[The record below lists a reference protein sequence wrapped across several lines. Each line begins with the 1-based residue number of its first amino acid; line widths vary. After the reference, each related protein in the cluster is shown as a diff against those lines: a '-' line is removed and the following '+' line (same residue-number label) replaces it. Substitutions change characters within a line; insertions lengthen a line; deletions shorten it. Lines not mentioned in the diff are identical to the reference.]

1 MGVPDETKK
10 LSDETEISNLANNNV
25 PTTVKK
31 GQRFWITIIALGFA
45 GLLTALEATV
55 TSTAMPS
62 IIAELGGG
70 NAYIW
75 AINGY
80 LLALTSLQPLFG
92 QLGDVFGRKWPMVI
106 ATALFILG
114 SGICGGA
121 TNMSMMIAGRII
133 QGVGAS
139 GINVFI
145 EVIICDLLP
154 LRERGKYMAIIFGL
168 VSLGT
173 ALGPFFGGLIVDS
186 TTWRWVFYM
195 ILPIGAVSLVFLTI
209 ALPSNFNRDTTLAAK
224 LKKIDWTGNVIF
236 IGAVSSIFIALAW
249 AGVVYSWK
257 SYQILVPLLVGF
269 AGLGGFLGYEA
280 SHFAQQPMMPL
291 RLLSNR
297 TSAAVFLITFFHA
310 IISMWTLY
318 FLPVYFQGVLS
329 SSPRTSGLQLL
340 ATILVMIP
348 AAASGGVLLSKFGS
362 YIPIHYVSSGIA
374 IIGFGLFTLLDENSS
389 AGAWIGFQIIEA
401 IGVGVIIPTLL
412 PAVLAPLSDADTG
425 LATGTWS
432 FFRSFGMSWG
442 TAIPAAIFNNRFDEL
457 SGSTI
462 ADEALRAQVTGG
474 RAYEH
479 ATAAF
484 LKTLSGENRADF
496 IATLDESLRRT
507 WQVSIGF
514 SVIVFLLVFLEKK
527 VALRNELD
535 TEFGFKEG
543 KADVGS
549 TSSEEVKP

>member
-1 MGVPDETKK
+1 MGVADETNKS
-10 LSDETEISNLANNNV
+10 SDGVEVSNITNNDG
-25 PTTVKK
+25 PTAVKK
-31 GQRFWITIIALGFA
+31 GQRFWITIVALGFA
-45 GLLTALEATV
+45 GLLTALEATI

-80 LLALTSLQPLFG
+80 LVALTSLQPLFG
-92 QLGDVFGRKWPMVI
+92 QLGDVFGRKWPMVA
-106 ATALFILG
+106 ATALFVLG
-114 SGICGGA
+114 SGLCGGA
-121 TNMSMMIAGRII
+121 SNMTMMIAGRVI

-168 VSLGT
+168 VSVGT

-195 ILPIGAVSLVFLTI
+195 ILPIGAVALFLLTLV
-209 ALPSNFNRDTTLAAK
+209 LPSNFNRDTTLASK
-224 LKKIDWTGNVIF
+224 LKKLDWTGNVIF
-236 IGAVSSIFIALAW
+236 IAAVSSIFIALAW

-269 AGLGGFLGYEA
+269 AGLAGFLVFEA
-280 SHFAQQPMMPL
+280 SRFAEQPMMPL

-297 TSAAVFLITFFHA
+297 TSAAVYLITFFHA

-318 FLPVYFQGVLS
+318 FLPVYFQGVLG

-340 ATILVMIP
+340 ATILVMVP
-348 AAASGGVLLSKFGS
+348 AAATGGVLLSKFGA
-362 YIPIHYVSSGIA
+362 YIPIHYISTAIA

-401 IGVGVIIPTLL
+401 IGMGVIIPTLL
-412 PAVLAPLSDADTG
+412 PAILAPLTDADTG

-457 SGSTI
+457 AGSTI
-462 ADEALRAQVTGG
+462 ADETLRAQVTGG

-484 LKTLSGENRADF
+484 LKTLSGENRTDF
-496 IATLDESLRRT
+496 IATLDQSLRRT
-507 WQVSIGF
+507 WQVGLGF
-514 SVIVFLLVFLEKK
+514 SVIVFLFVFMEKK

-535 TEFGFKEG
+535 TEYGFKE
-543 KADVGS
+543 KVDIGS
-549 TSSEEVKP
+549 TSSEEAKA

>member
-1 MGVPDETKK
+1 MGVADETNRP
-10 LSDETEISNLANNNV
+10 SDGVDITNVNNDS
-25 PTTVKK
+25 PAPVKK
-31 GQRFWITIIALGFA
+31 GQKFWLTIVALGFA
-45 GLLTALEATV
+45 GLLTALEATI

-80 LLALTSLQPLFG
+80 LLALSVPTIPFCT
-92 QLGDVFGRKWPMVI
+92 LGDVFGRKWPMII

-114 SGICGGA
+114 SGLCGGA
-121 TNMSMMIAGRII
+121 SNMSMMIAGRVI

-195 ILPIGAVSLVFLTI
+195 ILPIGAVALFLLT
-209 ALPSNFNRDTTLAAK
+209 AVLPSNFNRDTTLATK
-224 LKKIDWTGNVIF
+224 LKKIDWAGNVIF
-236 IGAVSSIFIALAW
+236 IAAVSSIFIALAW

-269 AGLGGFLGYEA
+269 AGLAGFLVFEA
-280 SHFAQQPMMPL
+280 SRFVQQPMMPL

-318 FLPVYFQGVLS
+318 FLPVYFQGVLG

-340 ATILVMIP
+340 ATILIMVP
-348 AAASGGVLLSKFGS
+348 AAASGGVLLSKFGA
-362 YIPIHYVSSGIA
+362 YIPIHYVSTGIA
-374 IIGFGLFTLLDENSS
+374 IIGFGMFTLLDENSS

-401 IGVGVIIPTLL
+401 IGVGVIMPTLL
-412 PAVLAPLSDADTG
+412 PAILAPLTDADTG

-432 FFRSFGMSWG
+432 FFRSFGMTWG

-457 SGSTI
+457 AGSTI
-462 ADEALRAQVTGG
+462 ADAALRAQVTSG

-484 LKTLSGENRADF
+484 LKTLSGENRTDF
-496 IATLDESLRRT
+496 IVTLNESLRRT
-507 WQVSIGF
+507 WQVGLGF
-514 SVIVFLLVFLEKK
+514 SVIVFLLVFMEKK

-543 KADVGS
+543 KTDIGS
-549 TSSEEVKP
+549 TSSEEVKA